1 MSITNAVKQ
10 KMISDYISNPQG
22 RAKLA
27 ASMTQPLRLR
37 RDYLSVG
44 RKTFLVE
51 QLPDG
56 ALPIYD
62 KDPDVT
68 AYVVGEEGE
77 NILAVTKPRRV
88 IFPLFE
94 IASNPEIP
102 LTQIKERRFD
112 LIERAQDLARSQIQA
127 AEDERV
133 FAVLDAIATNGF
145 DSIAGGE
152 NADIPVVA
160 PITGAVLADAF
171 SLIERHDLRVAR
183 VFMNARD
190 YADLRKF
197 GRDILDIETQRDLL
211 KTGLMGTLWGSQ
223 IIVSRLVPVGTVY
236 VCCEPEMFGR
246 IPVRTELT
254 VLSCRRPEGTHHRV
268 QLLREHRTGR
278 LQPEGSRPP
287 DHHAY
292 LIRLN
297 GPRTPDRIFRS
308 GVSRFRMGIVAQRWG
323 CRCWLLSRERSVRGN
338 PPSVGNWP
346 KSWVL
351 KWFQNLCG
359 TTRICRT
366 SMRTPTVGPS
376 PHRCSWLPIGSAA
389 TGTCLGSRAGSCSTD
404 SCSRTACSPRCVV
417 TWAT

>member
-1 MSITNAVKQ
+1 MSNATVSNATKA
-10 KMISDYISNPQG
+10 KIIGDYIRTSQG

-37 RDYLSVG
+37 RDYSSVG

-77 NILAVTKPRRV
+77 NIVAITKPRRV

-102 LTQIKERRFD
+102 LTQIKERRYD
-112 LIERAQDLARSQIQA
+112 LIERSQDLARAMIQA

-145 DSIAGGE
+145 DSVPGGV
-152 NADIPVVA
+152 NPDIPVVA
-160 PITGAVLADAF
+160 PISGSVLADAF
-171 SLIERHDLRVAR
+171 ANIEHHDLRVAR
-183 VFMNARD
+183 VFMNAKD
-190 YADLRKF
+190 YSDLRKF
-197 GRDILDIETQRDLL
+197 GRDILDIETQRELL
-211 KTGLMGTLWGSQ
+211 KTGLMATLWGAQ

-254 VLSCRRPEGTHHRV
+254 VLSADDPKA
-268 QLLREHRTGR
+268 RTIGFSVFEN
-278 LQPEGSRPP
+278 L
-287 DHHAY
+287 
-292 LIRLN
+292 
-297 GPRTPDRIFRS
+297 
-308 GVSRFRMGIVAQRWG
+308 GIGAFNPKG
-323 CRCWLLSRERSVRGN
+323 LSR
-338 PPSVGNWP
+338 
-346 KSWVL
+346 L
-351 KWFQNLCG
+351 
-359 TTRICRT
+359 TITR
-366 SMRTPTVGPS
+366 
-376 PHRCSWLPIGSAA
+376 
-389 TGTCLGSRAGSCSTD
+389 
-404 SCSRTACSPRCVV
+404 
-417 TWAT
+417 

>member
-1 MSITNAVKQ
+1 MSVSNAVKA
-10 KMISDYISNPQG
+10 KLISDYIGSAAG

-37 RDYLSVG
+37 RDYMAVG

-62 KDPDVT
+62 KDPGVT
-68 AYVVGEEGE
+68 AFVGGEEGE
-77 NILAVTKPRRV
+77 NIIAVTKPRRV

-112 LIERAQDLARSQIQA
+112 LIERAQDLARAQIQA

-133 FAVLDAIATNGF
+133 FATMDAVATAGF
-145 DSIAGGE
+145 DSLGNV

-160 PITGAVLADAF
+160 PISGDVLADAYAQN
-171 SLIERHDLRVAR
+171 ERHDLRVAR

-211 KTGLMGTLWGSQ
+211 KTGLMATLWGAQ

-236 VCCEPEMFGR
+236 VACEPENFGR
-246 IPVRTELT
+246 MPVRTELT
-254 VLSCRRPEGTHHRV
+254 VLSADDPKARTIGFSCFENIGIGCFNPRGLTRLTITRP
-268 QLLREHRTGR
+268 
-278 LQPEGSRPP
+278 
-287 DHHAY
+287 
-292 LIRLN
+292 
-297 GPRTPDRIFRS
+297 
-308 GVSRFRMGIVAQRWG
+308 
-323 CRCWLLSRERSVRGN
+323 
-338 PPSVGNWP
+338 
-346 KSWVL
+346 
-351 KWFQNLCG
+351 
-359 TTRICRT
+359 
-366 SMRTPTVGPS
+366 
-376 PHRCSWLPIGSAA
+376 
-389 TGTCLGSRAGSCSTD
+389 
-404 SCSRTACSPRCVV
+404 
-417 TWAT
+417 

>member
-1 MSITNAVKQ
+1 MSEVSNAVKA
-10 KMISDYISNPQG
+10 KIIGDLIKSPQG
-22 RAKLA
+22 RSKLA

-37 RDYLSVG
+37 RDYTSVG

-94 IASNPEIP
+94 LASNPTIP
-102 LTQIKERRFD
+102 LTQIKERRYD
-112 LIERAQDLARSQIQA
+112 LIERAQDLARAQIQA

-145 DSIAGGE
+145 DSIAGGF
-152 NADIPVVA
+152 NPDIPVVA
-160 PITGAVLADAF
+160 PISGAVLADAF
-171 SLIERHDLRVAR
+171 AEIERNDLRVAR

-197 GRDILDIETQRDLL
+197 GRDILDIESQRDLL
-211 KTGLMGTLWGSQ
+211 KTGLMATLWGAQ

-236 VCCEPEMFGR
+236 VCAEPEMFGR

-254 VLSCRRPEGTHHRV
+254 VLSADDP
-268 QLLREHRTGR
+268 QARTIGFSVFEN
-278 LQPEGSRPP
+278 LGIG
-287 DHHAY
+287 AY
-292 LIRLN
+292 N
-297 GPRTPDRIFRS
+297 PK
-308 GVSRFRMGIVAQRWG
+308 A
-323 CRCWLLSRERSVRGN
+323 LSR
-338 PPSVGNWP
+338 
-346 KSWVL
+346 L
-351 KWFQNLCG
+351 II
-359 TTRICRT
+359 TR
-366 SMRTPTVGPS
+366 
-376 PHRCSWLPIGSAA
+376 
-389 TGTCLGSRAGSCSTD
+389 
-404 SCSRTACSPRCVV
+404 
-417 TWAT
+417 

>member
-1 MSITNAVKQ
+1 MSAPVTNAVKS
-10 KMISDYISNPQG
+10 KIISDYIKTPQG

-27 ASMTQPLRLR
+27 ASMTQPLRTR
-37 RDYLSVG
+37 RDYSSVG

-68 AYVVGEEGE
+68 AFVVGEEGE
-77 NILAVTKPRRV
+77 NIIAITKPRRV

-112 LIERAQDLARSQIQA
+112 LIERAQDLARAQIQA

-133 FAVLDAIATNGF
+133 FSILDAIATEGF
-145 DSIAGGE
+145 DSLPGGT

-160 PITGAVLADAF
+160 PISGSVLADAY

-190 YADLRKF
+190 YADVRKF
-197 GRDILDIETQRDLL
+197 GRDILDIESQATLL
-211 KTGLMGTLWGSQ
+211 KTGLQASLWGAQ
-223 IIVSRLVPVGTVY
+223 IITSRIVPVGTVY

-254 VLSCRRPEGTHHRV
+254 VLSA
-268 QLLREHRTGR
+268 
-278 LQPEGSRPP
+278 
-287 DHHAY
+287 D
-292 LIRLN
+292 
-297 GPRTPDRIFRS
+297 D
-308 GVSRFRMGIVAQRWG
+308 
-323 CRCWLLSRERSVRGN
+323 
-338 PPSVGNWP
+338 P
-346 KSWVL
+346 KA
-351 KWFQNLCG
+351 
-359 TTRICRT
+359 R
-366 SMRTPTVGPS
+366 TVGFS
-376 PHRCSWLPIGSAA
+376 CFENLGIGAFN
-389 TGTCLGSRAGSCSTD
+389 
-404 SCSRTACSPRCVV
+404 PRGLVRL
-417 TWAT
+417 TITR